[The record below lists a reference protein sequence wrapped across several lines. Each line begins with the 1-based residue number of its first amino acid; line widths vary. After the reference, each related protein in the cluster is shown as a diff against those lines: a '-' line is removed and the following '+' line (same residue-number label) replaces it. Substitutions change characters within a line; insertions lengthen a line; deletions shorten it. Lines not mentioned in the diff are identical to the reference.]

1 MYRKVDNLIGNKLPN
16 RMKGTL
22 RSRSSS
28 RCDMSLS
35 NVPMIG
41 VVACNQQ
48 IGLHPFNIVG
58 EKYLLSVVNGAK
70 GFPLVIPSLG
80 IDLPTQALLSRLDG
94 ILFTGSPS
102 NVEPHHY
109 QGPSSAAGTH
119 HDPKRDATTLPLIQ
133 AAIDAGIPVLGI
145 CRGFQEMNVVFGGS
159 LHQKL
164 HEVGQYIEHREDK
177 NAPLDVQY
185 GLSHKIDIVPG
196 GLLHDAWGCDFAE
209 VNSVH
214 TQGVDRLGKGLQPE
228 AHAPDGLVE
237 AFSVKEAQ
245 AFALAVQWHPEW
257 KVQDNRF
264 YSSIFD
270 AFGNACRL
278 HAAKREK

>member
-1 MYRKVDNLIGNKLPN
+1 
-16 RMKGTL
+16 
-22 RSRSSS
+22 
-28 RCDMSLS
+28 MSLS
-35 NVPMIG
+35 NVPFIG

-48 IGLHPFNIVG
+48 LGLHPFNIVG
-58 EKYLLSVVNGAK
+58 EKYLLSIVNGAK

-80 IDLPTQALLSRLDG
+80 LTVPTPELLSRLDG

-102 NVEPHHY
+102 NIEPHHY
-109 QGPSSAAGTH
+109 QGPASEAGTH
-119 HDPKRDATTLPLIQ
+119 HDPKRDATTLPLLK

-185 GLSHKIDIVPG
+185 GESHAIEITPN
-196 GLLHDAWGCDFAE
+196 GLLHSSWGELTAK

-214 TQGVDRLGKGLQPE
+214 TQGVDRLGDGLHVE
-228 AHAPDGLVE
+228 AYAPDGLIE
-237 AFSVKEAQ
+237 AFSVKQAP

-257 KVQDNRF
+257 KVQENPF
-264 YSSIFD
+264 YTSIFN
-270 AFGNACRL
+270 AFGQACRV

>member
-1 MYRKVDNLIGNKLPN
+1 
-16 RMKGTL
+16 
-22 RSRSSS
+22 
-28 RCDMSLS
+28 MSLS

-58 EKYLLSVVNGAK
+58 EKYLLSIVNGAG

-80 IDLPTQALLSRLDG
+80 LDLPTAALFSRLDG

-109 QGPSSAAGTH
+109 QGQPSEEGTS
-119 HDPKRDATTLPLIQ
+119 HDPKRDATTLPLIK
-133 AAIDAGIPVLGI
+133 AAIEAGVPVLGI

-159 LHQKL
+159 LYQKL
-164 HEVGQYIEHREDK
+164 HEVGKYIEHREDK
-177 NAPLDVQY
+177 TAAVDVQY
-185 GLSHKIDIVPG
+185 GLSHQVNITPN
-196 GLLHDAWGCDFAE
+196 GLLHDICGLDIAD

-214 TQGVDRLGKGLQPE
+214 TQGVDRLGDGLTVE
-228 AHAPDGLVE
+228 ATAPDGLVE
-237 AFSVKEAQ
+237 AFSVTDAKS
-245 AFALAVQWHPEW
+245 FALAVQWHPEW
-257 KVQDNRF
+257 KVQQNPF
-264 YSSIFD
+264 YQSIFD
-270 AFGNACRL
+270 AFGKACRL